1 MGLRPRAG
9 EARAW
14 SSATNYKRY
23 KNLKLFVQSQ
33 TQARKGD
40 ECREK
45 KEELFHIL
53 DTFFPRG

>member
-1 MGLRPRAG
+1 MGLRP
-9 EARAW
+9 W

-23 KNLKLFVQSQ
+23 KDLKLFVQSQ

-45 KEELFHIL
+45 EAELFHIL